1 MPVSDHLKI
10 IHLDSHGKL
19 HRVADDGIVH
29 LGGVVSPHFT
39 INGEYVLLANGSSTG
54 GSGAGGITLQSVY
67 NNSLDSHGNAS
78 IVLNSGKDFAIFDN
92 DNASIFFK
100 IDANT
105 GAITITGD
113 LTVQGTA
120 TLIGSAVQT
129 ADHWLIAPTSPS
141 VSALVIEPILGIV
154 PTANL
159 VDIKSLNGGGSVF
172 KVTAAGNTV
181 LNTLNVNNNITV
193 LGTINGIDIID
204 LSNSVLS
211 HLTPSS
217 ALKHSASEIS
227 VSPVPQAP
235 GAINV
240 QQALVAL
247 GNSIQTLTGIAGSI
261 HGIEFIQMAAETVWY
276 IQHNQNTK
284 RIQWSIWDE
293 ADEMIVPD
301 RLMIIDNNNI
311 EVRWGA
317 AQSGRLILMCF

>member
-1 MPVSDHLKI
+1 MPVTEHLKI

-19 HRVADDGIVH
+19 HRVADDGIVSI
-29 LGGVVSPHFT
+29 GGIVSPSFT
-39 INGEYVLLANGSSTG
+39 LNGQYIMLANGSSSG
-54 GSGAGGITLQSVY
+54 GAGTGGITFQSVY

-78 IVLNSGKDFAIFDN
+78 ITLTSGRDFAIFDN
-92 DNASIFFK
+92 DNASVFFK
-100 IDANT
+100 VDADT

-113 LTVQGTA
+113 LTVQGNA
-120 TLIGSAVQT
+120 TLLGSAVST
-129 ADHWLIAPTSPS
+129 ADHLAINTTSPT
-141 VSALVIEPILGIV
+141 VPAFVIEPILGIV

-159 VDIKSLNGGGSVF
+159 IDVKSLNGGGSVF
-172 KVTAAGNTV
+172 KVGANGTTT
-181 LNTLNVNNNITV
+181 LNTLNINNNLTI

-211 HLTPSS
+211 HLTSS
-217 ALKHSASEIS
+217 AALKHSASEIS
-227 VSPVPQAP
+227 VQPVPQAP
-235 GAINV
+235 GAVNV

-247 GNSIQTLTGIAGSI
+247 GTAVQNLSALAGAI
-261 HGIEFIQMAAETVWY
+261 HGIEFLQMAAETVWY

-293 ADEMIVPD
+293 NDEMIVPD

-317 AQSGRLILMCF
+317 HQAGRLILMCF